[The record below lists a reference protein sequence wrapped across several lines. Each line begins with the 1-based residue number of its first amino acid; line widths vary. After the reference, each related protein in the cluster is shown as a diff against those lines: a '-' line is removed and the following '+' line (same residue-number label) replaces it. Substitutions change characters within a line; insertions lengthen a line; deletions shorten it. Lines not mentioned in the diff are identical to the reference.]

1 MTVPNESAPG
11 ERVEGASPEP
21 TPGSP
26 RRRRPST
33 ARLGAV
39 GVGAVIVALVVVLAF
54 SKTHT
59 DSAAS
64 PLLGKVAPSLTGTTL
79 DGKPFDLSNARG
91 KFVVVNFFAS
101 WCQPCQDEAPELRR
115 WAAKHQATGDAEL
128 VNVLFDDTPSAA
140 RRFFAQQGGANWPVL
155 AVDTNTMGLDW
166 GVAKV
171 PETFVVNPQ
180 GIVVVKTIAEVT
192 EADLDRFMARFSSGA
207 TTVPPTTSD
216 SGSDGPPTSAK
227 RSSTAPGAP

>member
-1 MTVPNESAPG
+1 MT
-11 ERVEGASPEP
+11 
-21 TPGSP
+21 
-26 RRRRPST
+26 RRRST
-33 ARLGAV
+33 ARLGAA

-64 PLLGKVAPSLTGTTL
+64 PLLGKVAPPLTGSTL
-79 DGKPFDLSNARG
+79 DGKHFDLSAQRG

-101 WCQPCQDEAPELRR
+101 WCQPCQNEAPELRR
-115 WAAKHQATGDAEL
+115 WSAKHEASGDAVL
-128 VNVLFDDTPSAA
+128 VNVLFDDTPAAA
-140 RRFFAQQGGANWPVL
+140 RRFFAKQGGFDWPVL

-180 GIVVVKTIAEVT
+180 GVVVVKTISEVT
-192 EADLDRFMARFSSGA
+192 GADLDRFMARFSGGA
-207 TTVPPTTSD
+207 AATSTTNP
-216 SGSDGPPTSAK
+216 
-227 RSSTAPGAP
+227 RSS